1 MLFALLAQ
9 GPWELRHLGGKLDF
23 LNDEIK
29 EEIFVRQIEEYV
41 EEGKEDWVLKL
52 KNAMNGLK

>member
-1 MLFALLAQ
+1 MLFALLDQ
-9 GPWELRHLGGKLDF
+9 RPWELRHLGGKLDF
-23 LNDEIK
+23 LNREIK

-52 KNAMNGLK
+52 KNARN